1 MIAAGLAGW
10 LALVAGPNAVWPVGG
25 IGAVAV
31 VGLAVTLAVGFAGPV
46 AGALVLLGGGYAV
59 ILVVDDPPLDTRAA
73 IVGAAL
79 LAIGELAY
87 LSVEARTAVT
97 EEPGAV
103 PRRVGSVAVLVLL
116 ALSLG
121 AALVALADLLRTGGL
136 VIEVAGAAAAFGAVG
151 LLVRAAR
158 EARGA
163 AE

>member
-10 LALVAGPNAVWPVGG
+10 LALVAGPDAVWPVET

-31 VGLAVTLAVGFAGPV
+31 VGLAATLAVGKAEPV

-87 LSVEARTAVT
+87 LSAEARSAVA
-97 EEPGAV
+97 EETGAV
-103 PRRVGSVAVLVLL
+103 ARRIGSVAVLALL
-116 ALSLG
+116 ALGLG
-121 AALVALADLLRTGGL
+121 GALLALVDLLRTGGL
-136 VIEVAGAAAAFGAVG
+136 AIEAAGVAAAVGAVG
-151 LLVRAAR
+151 FLVRAAR
-158 EARGA
+158 EARGD